1 MNRSILL
8 LFITSILVLSDGIVF
23 SQEQPELSDL
33 VGTAEFFP
41 RLQEEY
47 TSAASP
53 QEALELIRKFLPTVD
68 QNQHRHKLLLDMAK
82 MEEQIGKMEDAQLHY
97 QSAAFAPSGKR
108 DFRALYLSALLLIEF
123 ADFEQAILQCR
134 HIIRESTNKEL
145 AQLARMQE
153 ARILQQQGR
162 EAEAAT
168 ILHSLYEVRGQLPA
182 GALYGMYVLYASLPE
197 KSDEKPDT
205 EIQNIA
211 QQLESRFPD
220 SPEYGLL
227 QEQIKRKPTA
237 EVSLGILSVSD
248 SRQADDDAVS
258 DTFIQSTEKSPS
270 EDSSE
275 DGGKAD
281 ENKQNQKSHA
291 IQTGSFRDAENAHYM
306 QRELEKQG
314 FTAMVVQA
322 DVNGSTFYRVLV
334 PIAYGETE
342 EEIVLQL
349 KEKSF
354 EGYPVY

>member
-1 MNRSILL
+1 MNRYVLL
-8 LFITSILVLSDGIVF
+8 LFITSILVFSNGIIF
-23 SQEQPELSDL
+23 SREQPELSDL

-41 RLQEEY
+41 NLQAEY
-47 TSAASP
+47 SSAASP

-68 QNQHRHKLLLDMAK
+68 QNEHRHKLLLDMAK
-82 MEEQIGKMEDAQLHY
+82 IEEQIGRLQDAQLHY

-123 ADFEQAILQCR
+123 ADFEQAFLQCR
-134 HIIRESTNKEL
+134 HIVRESTDTEL
-145 AQLARMQE
+145 AHMARMQE
-153 ARILQQQGR
+153 ARILQHQDR

-168 ILHSLYEVRGQLPA
+168 ILHSLYEIRGQLPA
-182 GALYGMYVLYASLPE
+182 EVLYGMYVLYASQPE
-197 KSDEKPDT
+197 MSDTKIKSIT
-205 EIQNIA
+205 
-211 QQLESRFPD
+211 QQLKSRFPD

-227 QEQIKRKPTA
+227 QEQVKRKPTA
-237 EVSLGILSVSD
+237 EIALGMLSVPD
-248 SRQADDDAVS
+248 SLQTHDDAVS
-258 DTFIQSTEKSPS
+258 DTLIQSTEKS
-270 EDSSE
+270 SSSDAS
-275 DGGKAD
+275 DGEGKAG